1 MHKGEMH
8 ITFSDLKKASK
19 MVTDPI
25 KKKFTNIVSGSYRG
39 NAWTGTSRDTSKGMV
54 GVWTGSSYRFV
65 VRVASVDVDVE
76 DFFLF

>member
-25 KKKFTNIVSGSYRG
+25 KKKFTNIVSGIQATPDFVFKKKSQEVDDEGYEEG
-39 NAWTGTSRDTSKGMV
+39 KSKEREIEIPDP
-54 GVWTGSSYRFV
+54 YIPPQ
-65 VRVASVDVDVE
+65 E
-76 DFFLF
+76 

>member
-25 KKKFTNIVSGSYRG
+25 KKKFTNIVSGIKATPDFVFKKKSQEVDDEGYEAG
-39 NAWTGTSRDTSKGMV
+39 KSKAREIDIPDP
-54 GVWTGSSYRFV
+54 YIPPK
-65 VRVASVDVDVE
+65 D
-76 DFFLF
+76 